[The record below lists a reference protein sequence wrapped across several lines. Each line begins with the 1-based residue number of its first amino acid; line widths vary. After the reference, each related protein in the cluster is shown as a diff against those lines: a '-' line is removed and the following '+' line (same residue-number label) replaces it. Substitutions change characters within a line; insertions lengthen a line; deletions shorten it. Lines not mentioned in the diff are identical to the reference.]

1 MNPYETAVGVGR
13 DFLNGL
19 FKRMDID
26 LKITDGRVDDDAVI
40 LRIEGQTERL
50 RRRTDLQTAFS
61 DLCAQTMA
69 RSIDVRFVR
78 CVLDMNGD
86 FAARKALLDT
96 AAADL
101 AHAVS
106 VSGRHAVLDG
116 LVAHERRV
124 VHTALKDHAAVETHS
139 EGEDDRRLLV
149 VTPRGAAA
157 QA

>member
-1 MNPYETAVGVGR
+1 MTSYETAVGVGR

-19 FKRMDID
+19 FERMEID

-40 LRIEGQTERL
+40 LRIEGALDKL
-50 RRRTDLQTAFS
+50 RRRMDLQTAFS

-86 FAARKALLDT
+86 FAARKALLET
-96 AAADL
+96 AATDL

-106 VSGRHAVLDG
+106 VSGRNAVLDG
-116 LVAHERRV
+116 LDNNERRV
-124 VHTALKDHAAVETHS
+124 VHTALKDHAAVATHS
-139 EGEDDRRLLV
+139 EGEDDRRLLIV
-149 VTPRGAAA
+149 APRGAAEA
-157 QA
+157 